1 MRVGND
7 NGATFGPVVVLP
19 ADILPP
25 VRLSPIMVISPP
37 VMFYASTGAAT
48 ITGPM
53 TAAMP
58 NAATIAIAANKIFVV
73 IAAGL

>member
-37 VMFYASTGAAT
+37 VMFYASTGAA

-58 NAATIAIAANKIFVV
+58 NAATIAIAAKKIFVV